1 MKNDF
6 GDARCLK
13 IWENR
18 FGKTFFWKKI
28 LKHHVV
34 GRSDAGSV
42 GCSVGGMV
50 GRSDGRSV
58 GSMVFLTDLV
68 DHQWLTIFKTFSS
81 TEISEIS
88 SAVTCK
94 HACYTFWPC
103 HMQTLCWC
111 FAASVLQ
118 KWLQCKDRS
127 HQNFSI
133 RFLQPPLTPPHHF
146 SFKDRMAIFYSGE
159 RWA

>member
-1 MKNDF
+1 MIF
-6 GDARCLK
+6 QTVGRM
-13 IWENR
+13 
-18 FGKTFFWKKI
+18 
-28 LKHHVV
+28 V

-68 DHQWLTIFKTFSS
+68 DRQWLTIFKTFSS

>member
-1 MKNDF
+1 MILRKTKRFATKIGFKPKKVSDEKTMIRDDF
-6 GDARCLK
+6 S
-13 IWENR
+13 N
-18 FGKTFFWKKI
+18 
-28 LKHHVV
+28 

-88 SAVTCK
+88 SAVPT
-94 HACYTFWPC
+94 H
-103 HMQTLCWC
+103 
-111 FAASVLQ
+111 
-118 KWLQCKDRS
+118 
-127 HQNFSI
+127 
-133 RFLQPPLTPPHHF
+133 FLRL
-146 SFKDRMAIFYSGE
+146 RE
-159 RWA
+159 

>member
-1 MKNDF
+1 
-6 GDARCLK
+6 
-13 IWENR
+13 
-18 FGKTFFWKKI
+18 
-28 LKHHVV
+28 
-34 GRSDAGSV
+34 
-42 GCSVGGMV
+42 
-50 GRSDGRSV
+50 
-58 GSMVFLTDLV
+58 MVFLTDLV

-133 RFLQPPLTPPHHF
+133 RFLQPIVSMEVQHLGLSTDLGICNECQHKAIDRCLWDWPYMPWKGFHIRQMSNFDLSLSIILSAIRNCLT
-146 SFKDRMAIFYSGE
+146 DMRYS
-159 RWA
+159 